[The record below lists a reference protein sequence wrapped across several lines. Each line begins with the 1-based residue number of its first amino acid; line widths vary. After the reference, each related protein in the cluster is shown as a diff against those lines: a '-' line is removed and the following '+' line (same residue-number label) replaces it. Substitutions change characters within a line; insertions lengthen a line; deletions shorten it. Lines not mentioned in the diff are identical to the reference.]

1 MIPDGEAEDR
11 RDGPAL
17 RVFILGDVALHRDGL
32 AQLVASD
39 TRIQIVGAASPGAG
53 TLARIGELLPEIVIL
68 DLPVPERFS
77 DARAIH
83 AAAPDVRV
91 VAVGVEEAD
100 DDVVRC
106 AEAGISGF
114 VAPEGSAAE
123 LTATLASVARDEL
136 LCSPRI
142 AATLMR
148 RLGSRGAGPSL
159 ASQLSALTRREREIV
174 DLVARGRSNKEIAR
188 LLCIEV
194 TTVKTHV
201 HHILGKLQLRRRSEI
216 AALPLGARDTVVGGS
231 AEAP

>member
-1 MIPDGEAEDR
+1 MILDGGPEHR
-11 RDGPAL
+11 QDGRAL

-39 TRIQIVGAASPGAG
+39 NQIQIVGAASPSVG
-53 TLARIGELLPEIVIL
+53 TLTRIGELLPEIVIL
-68 DLPVPERFS
+68 DLPVPARFS
-77 DARAIH
+77 DARAIR

-100 DDVVRC
+100 DDVVQC
-106 AEAGISGF
+106 AEAGISGYLPRE
-114 VAPEGSAAE
+114 ASAAE

-148 RLGSRGAGPSL
+148 RLGSRGPGLSL
-159 ASQLSALTRREREIV
+159 ASQLSALTRREQEIV
-174 DLVARGRSNKEIAR
+174 ELVARGHSNKEIAS
-188 LLCIEV
+188 LLCIEI

-201 HHILGKLQLRRRSEI
+201 HHILAKLQLRRRSEI
-216 AALPLGARDTVVGGS
+216 AALPRGARKPVVGGP